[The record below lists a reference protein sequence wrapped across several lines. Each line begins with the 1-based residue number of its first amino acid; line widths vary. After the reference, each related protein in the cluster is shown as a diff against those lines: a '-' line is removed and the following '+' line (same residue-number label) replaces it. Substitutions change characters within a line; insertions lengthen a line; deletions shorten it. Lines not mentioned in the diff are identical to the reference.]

1 MGDKIIKG
9 LLCDAAVNFYAITA
23 RNLAESARIMH
34 GASPTCTAVL
44 GRSLMAASM
53 MGCMM
58 KNAGDEVSLIF
69 KGDGPAGNVVCVGRS
84 DGSVKGYVAHP
95 EVELPPRADGKLD
108 VGGAVGRQGTLTVI
122 SDLGLKE
129 PYIGQSELV
138 SGEIAE
144 DVASYYMNSQQQPS
158 AVFLGVHMNQGG
170 VTSASGIILQP
181 MPFCPESV
189 IGLLESRLDAVAEM
203 PGLLE
208 GGMPLEK
215 VIDWLFSDM
224 EPVITAE
231 LEPRLRCDCSRARLE
246 RVLLSL
252 GREELQDMID
262 QQGGAELTCHFCNQ
276 KYHFDRQ
283 DLERLL
289 EGAAQKPAGTGE

>member
-58 KNAGDEVSLIF
+58 KNAGDEVSLLF

-181 MPFCPESV
+181 MPFCPEPV

-215 VIDWLFSDM
+215 VLDWLFSDM

>member
-1 MGDKIIKG
+1 
-9 LLCDAAVNFYAITA
+9 
-23 RNLAESARIMH
+23 
-34 GASPTCTAVL
+34 
-44 GRSLMAASM
+44 MAASM

-58 KNAGDEVSLIF
+58 KNAGDEVSLLF

-170 VTSASGIILQP
+170 VTSGQRRHPAAHA
-181 MPFCPESV
+181 
-189 IGLLESRLDAVAEM
+189 LL
-203 PGLLE
+203 P
-208 GGMPLEK
+208 
-215 VIDWLFSDM
+215 
-224 EPVITAE
+224 
-231 LEPRLRCDCSRARLE
+231 
-246 RVLLSL
+246 
-252 GREELQDMID
+252 
-262 QQGGAELTCHFCNQ
+262 
-276 KYHFDRQ
+276 
-283 DLERLL
+283 
-289 EGAAQKPAGTGE
+289 